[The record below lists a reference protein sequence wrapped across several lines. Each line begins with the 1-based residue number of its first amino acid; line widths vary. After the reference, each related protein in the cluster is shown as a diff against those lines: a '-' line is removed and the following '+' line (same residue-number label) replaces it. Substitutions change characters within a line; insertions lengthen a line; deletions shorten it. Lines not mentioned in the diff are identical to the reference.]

1 MIASVLVVL
10 GLSFKSILPVKQRS
24 QMDKRFKHVMT
35 QVKLVKN
42 MSLVTMQES
51 VKQTLAL
58 GVHGIIVQVIAWKH
72 LMKYQPRPVENGA
85 KTTECPIA

>member
-35 QVKLVKN
+35 QLKLVKN
-42 MSLVTMQES
+42 MSLVTIQS
-51 VKQTLAL
+51 VKHTLAL
-58 GVHGIIVQVIAWKH
+58 GVLGVNVAAWKH
-72 LMKYQPRPVENGA
+72 LMKYQPRPVEKGA
-85 KTTECPIA
+85 KTEHHLIA